1 MFSKNPWSVRA
12 MRDEQSV
19 LDHITLEEITRV
31 LRKLVGINS
40 ANPPGDCREMCKAC
54 AEEFDEVRIPFL
66 SLAVKEEAP
75 SLIGRVDGE
84 NPSPSLLFNA
94 HMDTVPIGDISR
106 WNHHPLGADI
116 VEGRLYG
123 RGAGDDKASVVAQ
136 IVAAK
141 AIKRAGV
148 RLKGKLLI
156 SPVADEEAG
165 GFAGTKW
172 LKDSGYLLPDWV
184 VIGEQTNN
192 RVAICER
199 IACRMLLTVY
209 GKAAHGAQPWD
220 GENAIVNMAKAILAF
235 HERLVPALNMKTHR
249 YLPPPSLNIGTIQGG
264 TKVNMVPEYCTIT
277 IDRRMHPGETAET
290 AETELKE
297 VLDTVSPNLPFE
309 YDLRVEDFG
318 TKSVFTDPNHKLIKT
333 MQDVLKRVTG
343 EERPLK
349 GYTQGSDGRH
359 FAQDG
364 IPVAIFGP
372 SDPSVGHASDEFV
385 SLGQVLEAAQV
396 FALTAL
402 EMLGKRDE

>member
-1 MFSKNPWSVRA
+1 

-19 LDHITLEEITRV
+19 LDHITLKEITR
-31 LRKLVGINS
+31 LLKKLVRINS

-54 AEEFDEVRIPFL
+54 AEEFDGDQIPFL
-66 SLAVKEEAP
+66 TLAAKEEAP

-106 WNHHPLGADI
+106 WNHPPLGADI

-136 IVAAK
+136 IIAAK

-148 RLKGKLLI
+148 RLKGTLLI

-165 GFAGTKW
+165 GFVGTKW
-172 LKDSGYLLPDWV
+172 LRDSGYLQPDWV

-199 IACRMLLTVY
+199 TACRMLLAVY

-220 GENAIVNMAKAILAF
+220 GDNAIVTMARAILAF
-235 HERLVPALNMKTHR
+235 DERLVPVLTAKKHPH
-249 YLPPPSLNIGTIQGG
+249 LPPPSLNIGTIQGG
-264 TKVNMVPEYCTIT
+264 TKVNMVPEYCTIA
-277 IDRRMHPGETAET
+277 IDRRMHPGETAKT
-290 AETELKE
+290 AEAELRE
-297 VLDTVSPNLPFE
+297 VIDTVIPHLTSK

-318 TKSVFTDPNHKLIKT
+318 SKSVFTDPNHKLIRT

-343 EERPLK
+343 EERPLN

-359 FAQDG
+359 FAQEG

-385 SLGQVLEAAQV
+385 PLEQVLEAARV

-402 EMLGKRDE
+402 EMLSIRDE